1 MDTNN
6 LNLRKEFIL
15 NLFIIICAVS
25 FIFFSGLK
33 YEYFQFRLII
43 LGLFF
48 ISIYKFYYEL
58 INKYFTSQTASPFFG
73 ISYNLNN
80 KTILKFEKDTIDT
93 VRPHPTLVYSQR
105 ASDYSYGLDY
115 AVNSNFSIGVSHE
128 RGDYLSIKFI
138 YKNNPKRTFKQFEY
152 EKANIEKDDSK
163 YTRLIKNLE
172 KNGIGVNKISETSK
186 HVRKKISVPL
196 SSF

>member
-58 INKYFTSQTASPFFG
+58 INKDFTSLKIFLFLFLLLIFQFLL
-73 ISYNLNN
+73 NLNN
-80 KTILKFEKDTIDT
+80 ENFFYSNHILFGYI
-93 VRPHPTLVYSQR
+93 
-105 ASDYSYGLDY
+105 
-115 AVNSNFSIGVSHE
+115 FF
-128 RGDYLSIKFI
+128 YLIFVI
-138 YKNNPKRTFKQFEY
+138 TYFHTF
-152 EKANIEKDDSK
+152 
-163 YTRLIKNLE
+163 L
-172 KNGIGVNKISETSK
+172 
-186 HVRKKISVPL
+186 
-196 SSF
+196 